1 MTKTKRHL
9 IYFITVTNKTKN
21 NIKNKK
27 QIQKNKVLAT
37 AQPRSLVGVQFL
49 TAASI
54 PIIALLVITNL
65 RDLFIAETAYSA
77 TTEPLV
83 DSTEWLVRPPNVREP

>member
-9 IYFITVTNKTKN
+9 IYFITITNQTKN

-37 AQPRSLVGVQFL
+37 ARPRSLVGVQFL
-49 TAASI
+49 AAASI
-54 PIIALLVITNL
+54 PIIALLVITHL
-65 RDLFIAETAYSA
+65 RDLLITSR
-77 TTEPLV
+77 TQK
-83 DSTEWLVRPPNVREP
+83 DSTGFV